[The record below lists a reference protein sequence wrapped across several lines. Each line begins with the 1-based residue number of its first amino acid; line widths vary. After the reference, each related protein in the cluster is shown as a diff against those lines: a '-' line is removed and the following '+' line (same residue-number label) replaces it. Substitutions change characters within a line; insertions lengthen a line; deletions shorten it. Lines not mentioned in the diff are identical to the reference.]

1 MRKPVYLDYAA
12 TTPVDDR
19 VAEAMMGC
27 LTMAGNFANPAS
39 RSHMYGWKAEEAVEV
54 ARGELAD
61 LIAADPREIVWTS
74 GATESNNLAIK
85 GVAELERPSDV
96 HFVTSLI
103 EHKAVLDCFK
113 HLESQGYK
121 VTYLQPGRDGR
132 VTADMVASAL
142 QPNTRLVSVMFVNNE
157 IGVVN
162 EIDAIA
168 RICREQGVLLHVD
181 AAQAAGKIKIDV
193 GELGADLMSFSAHK
207 FYGPKGIGALYVRR
221 KSQLKL
227 AAQIH
232 GGGHERGMRS
242 GTLPT
247 HQIVGMGAAAKIVGE
262 SLGEENARILWLRNR
277 FLNGLCGLSGWQVN
291 GSMDHR
297 VAGNANVSFSGVDGE
312 ALLMSLRD
320 LAVSTGSACTSF
332 SVEPSYVLKVIGV
345 SDALAHSSI
354 RFSFG
359 RYTTEDD
366 VDFAAQ
372 TVCDTVSKLR
382 GEPSIASNPF

>member
-168 RICREQGVLLHVD
+168 SICREQGVLLHVD

>member
-19 VAEAMMGC
+19 VADAMMGC

-61 LIAADPREIVWTS
+61 LVAADPREIVWTS
-74 GATESNNLAIK
+74 GATEANNLAIK

-113 HLESQGYK
+113 HLEKQGYK
-121 VTYLQPGRDGR
+121 VTYLQPGQDGR

-162 EIDAIA
+162 EIDGIA

-181 AAQAAGKIKIDV
+181 AAQAAGKINIDV
-193 GELGADLMSFSAHK
+193 SALGADLMSFSAHK

-247 HQIVGMGAAAKIVGE
+247 HQIVGMGAAAKLVGE

-382 GEPSIASNPF
+382 GEPSIASNLF

>member
-61 LIAADPREIVWTS
+61 LVAADPREIVWTS

-382 GEPSIASNPF
+382 GESSIASNPF

>member
-61 LIAADPREIVWTS
+61 LVAADPREIVWTS
-74 GATESNNLAIK
+74 GATEANNLAIK

-113 HLESQGYK
+113 HLEKQGYK
-121 VTYLQPGRDGR
+121 VTYLQPGQDGR

-193 GELGADLMSFSAHK
+193 SALGADLMSFSAHK

-247 HQIVGMGAAAKIVGE
+247 HQIVGMGAAAKLVGE

-382 GEPSIASNPF
+382 GEPSIASNLF

>member
-162 EIDAIA
+162 EIDTIA

-382 GEPSIASNPF
+382 GESSIASNPF

>member
-61 LIAADPREIVWTS
+61 LVAADPREIVWTS
-74 GATESNNLAIK
+74 GATEANNLAIK

-113 HLESQGYK
+113 HLEKQGYK
-121 VTYLQPGRDGR
+121 VTYLQPGQDGR

-168 RICREQGVLLHVD
+168 RLCREQGVLLHVD

-193 GELGADLMSFSAHK
+193 SALGADLMSFSAHK

-247 HQIVGMGAAAKIVGE
+247 HQIVGMGAAAKLVGE

-382 GEPSIASNPF
+382 GEPSIASNLF

>member
-61 LIAADPREIVWTS
+61 LVAADPREIVWTS
-74 GATESNNLAIK
+74 GATEANNLAIK

-113 HLESQGYK
+113 HLEKQGYK

-193 GELGADLMSFSAHK
+193 SALGADLMSFSAHK

-247 HQIVGMGAAAKIVGE
+247 HQIVGMGAAAKLVGE

-382 GEPSIASNPF
+382 GEPSIASNLF